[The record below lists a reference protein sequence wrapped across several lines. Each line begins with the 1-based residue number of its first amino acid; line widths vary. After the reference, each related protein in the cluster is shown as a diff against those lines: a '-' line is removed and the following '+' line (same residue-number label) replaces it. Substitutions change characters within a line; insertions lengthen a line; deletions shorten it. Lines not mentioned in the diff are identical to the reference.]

1 MKLFKEVNYSIDEK
15 IVGKSGNP
23 YVVEIQSEEFEEY
36 KRKYNK
42 DIFYNLE
49 NFKGGNDFTNMP
61 TNLDGHLIRRK
72 KIIDIMDYTPHFLGL
87 HFIVSKKVKNTI
99 ENLHIDNNE
108 FCFKRIKIKNTG
120 DDCYL
125 LLVPFVDYD
134 DLIFEKTIY
143 RRKTYDDIFYKQY
156 SSNEERL
163 KDEDKYKYDIYKGYI
178 SEKYKNYDII
188 NLRGGGLY
196 FSERL
201 ITELVENNI
210 IGLDIHS
217 TNEVIVDCT
226 LQ

>member
-1 MKLFKEVNYSIDEK
+1 MRIFKQVDYTLNEK
-15 IVGKSGNP
+15 IVGKEGSP
-23 YVVEIQSEEFEEY
+23 YVVEIQSKEFEEY
-36 KRKYNK
+36 KKMYNK
-42 DIFYNLE
+42 DIFHNLK
-49 NFKGGNDFTNMP
+49 NFKGGNDFSNLP
-61 TNLDGHLIRRK
+61 NNLDGHLVRRK
-72 KIIDIMDYTPHFLGL
+72 KIIDVMNYTPYFFGL
-87 HFIVSKKVKNTI
+87 DIIVSEKFKNTI

-125 LLVPFVDYD
+125 LLVPYVDYI

-143 RRKTYDDIFYKQY
+143 RRKTYDEIFYKQY

-163 KDEDKYKYDIYKGYI
+163 KDEDKYKYDIHKGYI

-201 ITELVENNI
+201 ITELIENNI

-217 TNEVIVDCT
+217 TNEVIISD
-226 LQ
+226 

>member
-1 MKLFKEVNYSIDEK
+1 MRIFKQVNYTLNEK
-15 IVGKSGNP
+15 IVGKEGSP
-23 YVVEIQSEEFEEY
+23 YVVEIQSKEFEEY
-36 KRKYNK
+36 KRTYNK

-49 NFKGGNDFTNMP
+49 NFKVGNDFTNMP

-72 KIIDIMDYTPHFLGL
+72 KIIDIMDYTPNFLGL
-87 HFIVSKKVKNTI
+87 HFIVSKKVKNII
-99 ENLHIDNNE
+99 ENLHINNIE
-108 FCFKRIKIKNTG
+108 FCFKGIKIKNTG

-143 RRKTYDDIFYKQY
+143 RKKTYDDIFYKQY

-163 KDEDKYKYDIYKGYI
+163 KDEDKYKYDIHKGYI

-201 ITELVENNI
+201 ITELIENNI

-217 TNEVIVDCT
+217 TNEVIISD
-226 LQ
+226 